1 MFRMTSTESE
11 QIVRE
16 AMELTGAAGPE
27 LFNDDSPALA
37 EAHGDGIYLVGLIGG
52 KEVGKSALV
61 NALAGAAITGE
72 TSHGPGTQMAVAY
85 VHRAHQAE
93 AEALLERAVPGKFQ
107 IVPHDVAKLGGQVLL
122 DLPDIDSRFASHLEI
137 TRQTLRQMLFPIWIQ
152 SVEKYADVQPQNLL
166 QKVAAGNDPGNFLF
180 CLNKMDQ
187 VPPDQAAELRDD
199 FARRIQRVLGL
210 AEPPRVYMISA
221 RKPGEFDLPE
231 LAKSLSRE
239 RSADSLAESRELAT
253 RRRQRTLL
261 AWLTKQNLPGKTQQL
276 ARLDDLASDLLG
288 QRLGIPLVEGVV
300 PRMIDDPVYRMVMT
314 DGVFVRR
321 VARWPIVNVLHTLLL
336 PLRFVIREN
345 AAAGSFLGGEEALVD
360 AHLKIAGRP
369 IAMPIQSAFAQLYQ
383 SDPSVAGLYAN
394 KKLWEP
400 MEAESA
406 QGRLRQELVE
416 TLRRQREVVLTKLS
430 GKSGVIAPVF
440 RFLLT
445 VGALLWFPFI
455 QPVLQIILN
464 SKSVIGTA
472 RDVGVLA
479 VQVFSAASL
488 LQNAVFLIIWYLLIW
503 SLLRWSTRRRV
514 DRLLSKWK
522 KADDADDS
530 LNLTTRTLAWIE
542 GLLEPIHRKRNAMEG
557 LAKKVE
563 TMQAELGEESQR
575 DAA

>member
-1 MFRMTSTESE
+1 MNSSESE

-27 LFNDDSPALA
+27 LFNEDSPALA
-37 EAHGDGIYLVGLIGG
+37 EAHADGIYLVGLIGG

-61 NALAGAAITGE
+61 NALAGAAITDE
-72 TSHGPGTQMAVAY
+72 TSHGPGTQTAVAY

-93 AEALLERAVPGKFQ
+93 AAALLERAVPGKFR

-122 DLPDIDSRFASHLEI
+122 DLPDIDSRFTSHLEI
-137 TRQTLRQMLFPIWIQ
+137 TRRMLRQMLFPIWIQ

-166 QKVAAGNDPGNFLF
+166 AKVAAGNDPGNFLF

-187 VPPDQAAELRDD
+187 VPADQAAELRED
-199 FARRIQRVLGL
+199 FARRIQRVLAL
-210 AEPPRVYMISA
+210 PNPPRVYMISA

-239 RSADSLAESRELAT
+239 RSADSLTESRELAM

-261 AWLTKQNLPGKTQQL
+261 GWLTKQNLHGRAQQL

-360 AHLKIAGRP
+360 SHLKIAGGP
-369 IAMPIQSAFAQLYQ
+369 IAKPIQSAFAQLYQ
-383 SDPSVAGLYAN
+383 SDPSVAGLYADR
-394 KKLWEP
+394 KLWEP

-406 QGRLRQELVE
+406 QGGLRQELVE
-416 TLRRQREVVLTKLS
+416 TLRRQREIVLTKLS

-445 VGALLWFPFI
+445 IGALLWFPFV
-455 QPVLQIILN
+455 QPVLQIVLN

-472 RDVGVLA
+472 RCGDSGSSGVQRGLA
-479 VQVFSAASL
+479 AAERRVSHYLVSADLVALALEHAAAS
-488 LQNAVFLIIWYLLIW
+488 
-503 SLLRWSTRRRV
+503 
-514 DRLLSKWK
+514 
-522 KADDADDS
+522 
-530 LNLTTRTLAWIE
+530 
-542 GLLEPIHRKRNAMEG
+542 GPIAFEMEKG
-557 LAKKVE
+557 
-563 TMQAELGEESQR
+563 
-575 DAA
+575 

>member
-1 MFRMTSTESE
+1 MNSSESE

-27 LFNDDSPALA
+27 LFNEDSPALA
-37 EAHGDGIYLVGLIGG
+37 EAHADGIYLVGLIGG

-61 NALAGAAITGE
+61 NALAGAAITDE
-72 TSHGPGTQMAVAY
+72 TSHGPGTQTAVAY

-93 AEALLERAVPGKFQ
+93 AAALLERAVPGKFR

-122 DLPDIDSRFASHLEI
+122 DLPDIDSRFTSHLEI
-137 TRQTLRQMLFPIWIQ
+137 TRRMLRQMLFPIWIQ

-166 QKVAAGNDPGNFLF
+166 GKVAAGNDPGNFLF

-187 VPPDQAAELRDD
+187 VPADQAAELRED
-199 FARRIQRVLGL
+199 FARRIQRVLAL
-210 AEPPRVYMISA
+210 SNPPRVFMISA
-221 RKPGEFDLPE
+221 RKSGEFDLPE

-261 AWLTKQNLPGKTQQL
+261 GWLTKQNLPGRAQQL

-360 AHLKIAGRP
+360 SHLKIAGGP
-369 IAMPIQSAFAQLYQ
+369 IAKPIQSAFAQLYQ
-383 SDPSVAGLYAN
+383 SDPSVAGLYADR
-394 KKLWEP
+394 KLWEP
-400 MEAESA
+400 MEAEAA
-406 QGRLRQELVE
+406 QGRLRQDLVE
-416 TLRRQREVVLTKLS
+416 TLRRQREIVLTKLS
-430 GKSGVIAPVF
+430 GKSGVIAPLF

-455 QPVLQIILN
+455 QPVLQILLN

-472 RDVGVLA
+472 RDVGILA
-479 VQVFSAASL
+479 VHVFSAASL

-514 DRLLSKWK
+514 DRLLSKWE

-530 LNLTTRTLAWIE
+530 LNLTTRALGWIDA
-542 GLLEPIHRKRNAMEG
+542 LLEPIHRKRNAMEG
-557 LAKKVE
+557 LAKRVE
-563 TMQAELGEESQR
+563 TMKMEISEESR
-575 DAA
+575 NAA

>member
-1 MFRMTSTESE
+1 MKSSESE

-27 LFNDDSPALA
+27 LFNEDSPALA

-61 NALAGAAITGE
+61 NALAGAKITDE

-85 VHRAHQAE
+85 VHRTHQAE
-93 AEALLERAVPGKFQ
+93 AAALLEQAVPGKFR
-107 IVPHDVAKLGGQVLL
+107 IVPHDAAKLGGQVLL
-122 DLPDIDSRFASHLEI
+122 DLPDIDSRFASHLEV
-137 TRQTLRQMLFPIWIQ
+137 TRRMLRHMLFPIWIQ

-166 QKVAAGNDPGNFLF
+166 AKVAAGNDPGNFLY

-187 VPPDQAAELRDD
+187 VPADQAAELRED
-199 FARRIQRVLGL
+199 FGRRIQRVLAL
-210 AEPPRVYMISA
+210 PNPPRVFMISA
-221 RKPGEFDLPE
+221 RKPREFDLPE

-239 RSADSLAESRELAT
+239 RSADSLAESRDLAT

-261 AWLTKQNLPGKTQQL
+261 GWLTKQNFPGRAQQL
-276 ARLDDLASDLLG
+276 ARLDDLASDLLS

-321 VARWPIVNVLHTLLL
+321 VARWPIVNVLHTLML

-360 AHLKIAGRP
+360 SHLKIGGGS
-369 IAMPIQSAFAQLYQ
+369 IAPSIQSAFAQLYQ
-383 SDPSVAGLYAN
+383 SDPSIAGLYAGR
-394 KKLWEP
+394 KLWEP

-406 QGRLRQELVE
+406 QSRLRQELVE

-430 GKSGVIAPVF
+430 GRSGVIAPLF

-445 VGALLWFPFI
+445 IGALLWFPFI
-455 QPVLQIILN
+455 QPVLQILLN

-472 RDVGVLA
+472 RDVGILA

-522 KADDADDS
+522 RADDADDS
-530 LNLTTRTLAWIE
+530 LNLTTRALGWID
-542 GLLEPIHRKRNAMEG
+542 GLLEPIQWKRNAMEG

-563 TMQAELGEESQR
+563 AMQAELGEEAR
-575 DAA
+575 NAA

>member
-1 MFRMTSTESE
+1 MNSSESE

-27 LFNDDSPALA
+27 LFNEDSPALA
-37 EAHGDGIYLVGLIGG
+37 EAHADGIYLVGLIGG

-61 NALAGAAITGE
+61 NALAGAAITDE

-93 AEALLERAVPGKFQ
+93 AAALLERAVPGKFR

-122 DLPDIDSRFASHLEI
+122 DLPDIDSRFTSHLEI
-137 TRQTLRQMLFPIWIQ
+137 TRRMLRQMLFPIWIQ

-166 QKVAAGNDPGNFLF
+166 AKVAAGNDPGNFLY

-187 VPPDQAAELRDD
+187 VPSDQAAELRED
-199 FARRIQRVLGL
+199 FARRIHRVLTL
-210 AEPPRVYMISA
+210 PNPPRVYMISA

-239 RSADSLAESRELAT
+239 RSADSLTESRELAM

-261 AWLTKQNLPGKTQQL
+261 GWLMKQNLPGRAQQL

-360 AHLKIAGRP
+360 SHLKIAGGP
-369 IAMPIQSAFAQLYQ
+369 IAKPIQSAFAQLYQ
-383 SDPSVAGLYAN
+383 SDPSVAGLYADR
-394 KKLWEP
+394 KLWEP

-406 QGRLRQELVE
+406 QGGLRQELVE
-416 TLRRQREVVLTKLS
+416 TLRRQREIVLTKLS

-445 VGALLWFPFI
+445 IGALLWFPFV
-455 QPVLQIILN
+455 QPVLQIVLN

-472 RDVGVLA
+472 RDVGILA

-514 DRLLSKWK
+514 DRLLSKWE

-530 LNLTTRTLAWIE
+530 LNLTTRALGWID
-542 GLLEPIHRKRNAMEG
+542 GLLEPIHRKRDAMEG
-557 LAKKVE
+557 LAKRVE
-563 TMQAELGEESQR
+563 TMKMEIGEESR
-575 DAA
+575 NAA